1 MSKILY
7 YIYVGICSFRVHLP
21 LTMVIAST
29 ATAPPSAHV
38 SNLTVHRAYKNW
50 LDDIYLNFHYPAT
63 NILSR
68 FTESDNNMRR
78 PDDYT
83 YSKFFEPPSNVRNL
97 PPGTLNLTNPPQYE
111 INFAD
116 EMANVPCP
124 TNHAPPPTWWTSFLI
139 VMLTFLVCPS
149 PPTPTRT
156 PKNPRN
162 LVCPSSYHTLAKHH
176 ILWPSLIVSSR
187 NLPQPP
193 TKFQKIFWNT
203 QETQICTTIHV
214 PCKHWNKKFT
224 PSNTSHLDYPPPQP
238 AHQTQSLSFT
248 FTHPGNVIQQTF
260 KTTKVPTMVRIHLV
274 NPGHQVPLPV
284 SDPRSTPSDGPPP

>member
-38 SNLTVHRAYKNW
+38 SNVTVHRAYKNW

-83 YSKFFEPPSNVRNL
+83 YSKFFEPPSNARNL

-203 QETQICTTIHV
+203 PETQICTTIHV
-214 PCKHWNKKFT
+214 PCKHYGTKSLPPPTHPTSTILLHSQHTKHKVC
-224 PSNTSHLDYPPPQP
+224 PSHL
-238 AHQTQSLSFT
+238 HTQERHSADL
-248 FTHPGNVIQQTF
+248 
-260 KTTKVPTMVRIHLV
+260 
-274 NPGHQVPLPV
+274 
-284 SDPRSTPSDGPPP
+284 

>member
-193 TKFQKIFWNT
+193 TKFQKIFWN
-203 QETQICTTIHV
+203 
-214 PCKHWNKKFT
+214 
-224 PSNTSHLDYPPPQP
+224 
-238 AHQTQSLSFT
+238 
-248 FTHPGNVIQQTF
+248 
-260 KTTKVPTMVRIHLV
+260 LV
-274 NPGHQVPLPV
+274 G
-284 SDPRSTPSDGPPP
+284 G